1 MIRIIL
7 IILFALLF
15 LVLLIPL
22 LFLLLV
28 MRILSWFGIVRR
40 PSTNVFYKT
49 WHAGMGFPNT
59 DNNEPAPTEEKK
71 ERTFNKTDGEY
82 VEFEEIK
89 E

>member
-22 LFLLLV
+22 LLLLLV

-59 DNNEPAPTEEKK
+59 DNEPTPTEEKK
-71 ERTFNKTDGEY
+71 ESIFNKNDGEY

>member
-1 MIRIIL
+1 MIRFIL

-22 LFLLLV
+22 LLLLLV
-28 MRILSWFGIVRR
+28 MRILSWFGIVRK

-49 WHAGMGFPNT
+49 WHAGWGFPNT
-59 DNNEPAPTEEKK
+59 DNEPAPTEEKK
-71 ERTFNKTDGEY
+71 EKTFDKNDGEY

-89 E
+89 D